1 MRLYT
6 LALTNASLR
15 CHFARPKRRGTTA
28 DLEIRAA
35 RPILVAYPFVS
46 KNPDMS
52 DHSQQSPLPSTPAP
66 EEVEAAMAAHASD
79 EMARLQ
85 GELAEI
91 KAKSA
96 ELADQFLR
104 AKADAEN
111 ARRRAEDEVSKAR
124 KFGIESFAESLL
136 PVADSLDAALAIK
149 EATPQQLREGADAT
163 LRQLTSALERNKV
176 LAINPAAGDKF
187 DPHQHQAISV
197 VPAEQ
202 EANTVVAVLQKGYVI
217 AERVLRPALVTVA
230 APK

>member
-1 MRLYT
+1 
-6 LALTNASLR
+6 
-15 CHFARPKRRGTTA
+15 
-28 DLEIRAA
+28 
-35 RPILVAYPFVS
+35 
-46 KNPDMS
+46 MS
-52 DHSQQSPLPSTPAP
+52 DNSQQSPNQSTPAP
-66 EEVEAAMAAHASD
+66 EEGEAAMAAHASD
-79 EMARLQ
+79 EMARPQ

-104 AKADAEN
+104 AKAEAEN

-136 PVADSLDAALAIK
+136 PVADSLDAALAIQN
-149 EATPQQLREGADAT
+149 ATAQQLREGSDAT
-163 LRQLTSALERNKV
+163 LRQLTAALERNKV

-197 VPAEQ
+197 VPADQ
-202 EANTVVAVLQKGYVI
+202 EANTVVSVLQKGYLI
-217 AERVLRPALVTVA
+217 SERVLRPALVTVT